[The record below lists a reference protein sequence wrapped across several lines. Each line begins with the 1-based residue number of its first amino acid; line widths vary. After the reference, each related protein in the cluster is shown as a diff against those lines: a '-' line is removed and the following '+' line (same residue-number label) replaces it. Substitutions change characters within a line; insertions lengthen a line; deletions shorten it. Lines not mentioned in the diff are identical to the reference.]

1 MTQHQHLGGIDVVPR
16 AHDACGEAGQKRLM
30 EIERTEPG
38 LQQGEPVGIM
48 RELSLHPGLGLRV
61 IRLAVDREYVHEET
75 ELAPLLAGDD
85 GAGVMDLCEYVFE
98 TLFGSVDM
106 EYAAVTA
113 GGVIV
118 GPDEAFEILAGH
130 HNVDV
135 VIPRN
140 EAFVPHSSE
149 ESPVSH

>member
-61 IRLAVDREYVHEET
+61 IRLAVDREYVHE
-75 ELAPLLAGDD
+75 
-85 GAGVMDLCEYVFE
+85 
-98 TLFGSVDM
+98 
-106 EYAAVTA
+106 
-113 GGVIV
+113 
-118 GPDEAFEILAGH
+118 
-130 HNVDV
+130 
-135 VIPRN
+135 
-140 EAFVPHSSE
+140 
-149 ESPVSH
+149 